1 MSVILSVASGNIL
14 SLRGWIFSIILL
26 IFYGISPTES
36 QLRIPDE
43 FKECYVNNNMHDF
56 HLPMNMRVLLD
67 IIRKAETYSYAT
79 MDIRTMS
86 SSLMHRFKLDG
97 IKHYKDVQERDG
109 ILPFGQS
116 GRQSVKY
123 KLIKEMVPG
132 KPELFPFD
140 ALTAIE
146 QCTLHQAI
154 SNTIMKEDSRGTSTL
169 CEEIGQKLT
178 SRVLFAN
185 LWNCPREYG
194 VILTSYGTIAPGAII
209 GAIAASL
216 QHQNV
221 GLNQIVNTETFER
234 PVTIASVTHIEE
246 VDFII
251 PRNEMIHDRSMS
263 YISSPKPDLKLDN
276 VWLTTI
282 AGELAEMVVYQGP
295 ILDSDMQL
303 GATGFW
309 NNTMRP
315 GVYYLKNQNGYFDAT
330 RAKIVSDIDG
340 LIIAS
345 KVHTWVN
352 DFYSLRL
359 SQILDMYYSDDG
371 ITLFNENIKV
381 CDRKKAFSYV
391 VSRTLLDEQTY
402 AASHLLAY
410 HNDIVF
416 KSPEA
421 LKRLVDHAIAKFS
434 VYANNHLL
442 TELLCRNR
450 KRYPQVEALI
460 VFDGSWTEEY
470 TMDLVAALIDDLDV
484 SMYSS
489 KMGILHGI
497 SGQWLLNV
505 TSSPSLAYYAISNF
519 RNISW
524 PTRIDLVTTLNAIS
538 NYLNKT
544 WEARWQQ
551 HTIGSLGQAIVILA
565 PLAQFSESEQQTILK
580 LLKEIKHLHPDLY
593 FLYYVSE
600 YNSRIFQPFVLSEQD
615 RLILGPNID
624 AIAQYLS
631 TLPRTLKPITVSK
644 LDTEPSK
651 FKNKIENYISP
662 SKSITYM
669 LHSQHT
675 ANMKITITVHNF
687 GYGTIKA
694 CSWNQFN
701 SEETM
706 ACQQLNAHKE
716 INLIDNYTCID
727 IRCPHIYLRIQ
738 NTTSFYKCAEM
749 ECKSPDQ
756 VRYIIRMQNTYNSA
770 EKKIFINVFVTL
782 YLYLQ
787 LAVFNI

>member
-14 SLRGWIFSIILL
+14 SLRGWIFFIILL

-67 IIRKAETYSYAT
+67 IIRKAETYSYST

-178 SRVLFAN
+178 K
-185 LWNCPREYG
+185 
-194 VILTSYGTIAPGAII
+194 
-209 GAIAASL
+209 
-216 QHQNV
+216 
-221 GLNQIVNTETFER
+221 R

-251 PRNEMIHDRSMS
+251 PRNEMIHDKSMS

-359 SQILDMYYSDDG
+359 SQILDMYYSDNG

-381 CDRKKAFSYV
+381 CDRKKGFSYV

-434 VYANNHLL
+434 VYANDHLL

-450 KRYPQVEALI
+450 KRYPQIEALI

-470 TMDLVAALIDDLDV
+470 TMDLVAAYAYR
-484 SMYSS
+484 SRY
-489 KMGILHGI
+489 
-497 SGQWLLNV
+497 NV
-505 TSSPSLAYYAISNF
+505 EC
-519 RNISW
+519 NI
-524 PTRIDLVTTLNAIS
+524 
-538 NYLNKT
+538 
-544 WEARWQQ
+544 Q
-551 HTIGSLGQAIVILA
+551 
-565 PLAQFSESEQQTILK
+565 
-580 LLKEIKHLHPDLY
+580 
-593 FLYYVSE
+593 
-600 YNSRIFQPFVLSEQD
+600 LSE
-615 RLILGPNID
+615 
-624 AIAQYLS
+624 
-631 TLPRTLKPITVSK
+631 
-644 LDTEPSK
+644 
-651 FKNKIENYISP
+651 
-662 SKSITYM
+662 
-669 LHSQHT
+669 
-675 ANMKITITVHNF
+675 
-687 GYGTIKA
+687 
-694 CSWNQFN
+694 
-701 SEETM
+701 
-706 ACQQLNAHKE
+706 
-716 INLIDNYTCID
+716 
-727 IRCPHIYLRIQ
+727 
-738 NTTSFYKCAEM
+738 
-749 ECKSPDQ
+749 
-756 VRYIIRMQNTYNSA
+756 
-770 EKKIFINVFVTL
+770 
-782 YLYLQ
+782 
-787 LAVFNI
+787 